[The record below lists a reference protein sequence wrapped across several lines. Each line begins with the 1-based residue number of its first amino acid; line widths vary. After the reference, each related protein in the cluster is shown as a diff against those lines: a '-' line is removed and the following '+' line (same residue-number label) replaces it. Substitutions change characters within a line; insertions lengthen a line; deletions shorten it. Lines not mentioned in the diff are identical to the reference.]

1 MFWAFWPKVTV
12 QRQSTIG
19 TTTMKTNLPNEEN
32 KTLNCHSNRTA
43 EKSGDWSQDN
53 QRLEPSTEDQK
64 KISESS
70 NLK

>member
-1 MFWAFWPKVTV
+1 MGFLAK
-12 QRQSTIG
+12 SNSAEAKTIG

-64 KISESS
+64 KKKTWNIQI
-70 NLK
+70 